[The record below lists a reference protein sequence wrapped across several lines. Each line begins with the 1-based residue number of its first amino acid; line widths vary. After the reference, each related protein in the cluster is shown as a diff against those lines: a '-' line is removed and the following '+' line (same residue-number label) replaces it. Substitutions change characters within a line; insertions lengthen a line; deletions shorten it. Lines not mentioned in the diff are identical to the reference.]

1 MLKHLS
7 IQTEKTYVH
16 WVKRYGAFLHAAK
29 LLPDQPSETKMKAF
43 LTSLARTGVAAATQN
58 QAFNALLFLY
68 RDVLKQEL
76 VKVDAL
82 RAQRPASLRYC
93 PTQAEVYQLLANV
106 ADIYGYALPP
116 HRGREGGQP
125 INKLCFNSE
134 PGRIRRGL
142 VNSNHETTALTVL
155 VRDMV
160 ARHQICPGCHG
171 ALGCE

>member
-7 IQTEKTYVH
+7 LQTEKTYVY
-16 WVKRYGAFLHAAK
+16 WVKRYGAFLQAAK
-29 LLPDQPSETKMKAF
+29 LPPDQPSETKMEAF

-93 PTQAEVYQLLANV
+93 PTRAEVCQLLASV
-106 ADIYGYALPP
+106 ADLYGYPTRLITHLLYA
-116 HRGREGGQP
+116 
-125 INKLCFNSE
+125 C
-134 PGRIRRGL
+134 GL
-142 VNSNHETTALTVL
+142 RVNSTLRES
-155 VRDMV
+155 
-160 ARHQICPGCHG
+160 ARLC
-171 ALGCE
+171 